1 MFTFLQKESNLKPFN
16 TQEAEHVGNVR
27 QVVIIQRV
35 RIQVLAKKKK
45 KGIQVKQDVTMLQE
59 NRHVFTFSI
68 PHFGVNYSCSS
79 P

>member
-45 KGIQVKQDVTMLQE
+45 GYRSNRMLQCYKKIVMFLLLVS
-59 NRHVFTFSI
+59 HTL
-68 PHFGVNYSCSS
+68 G
-79 P
+79 